1 MSGGAIDASLGD
13 MLEIIKVKDAL
24 ADVSGCSSLTMS
36 EKV

>member
-24 ADVSGCSSLTMS
+24 ADVSGCSSLAVRVKM
-36 EKV
+36 